1 MSINRT
7 IRSCRLL
14 SAPAPRP
21 SSHRLRTWWHD
32 SILNPS
38 DVATRPSAGR
48 SPSLTAF
55 LSFLWPGLG
64 EWYAGSAQRALLF
77 AIPVLTVAIVF
88 VLQLQGG
95 AADRCS
101 TAFSQSPRSAAPS

>member
-1 MSINRT
+1 
-7 IRSCRLL
+7 
-14 SAPAPRP
+14 
-21 SSHRLRTWWHD
+21 
-32 SILNPS
+32 
-38 DVATRPSAGR
+38 VA
-48 SPSLTAF
+48 AF

-95 AADRCS
+95 AANLAIGLLTSSRCS
-101 TAFSQSPRSAAPS
+101 ARGD